1 MYNDI
6 KLFEGISNEEL
17 HGLLHCISAYTKSF
31 TKGEYLFMS
40 GDRIRFI
47 GIVLSGTVDIVKE
60 TISGDRRIMMTA
72 VKNNIFAESIATA
85 DINESPVSVIA
96 KKDCTVLF
104 VPIDKLLSTCQNSCK
119 FHCQIIHNLVSILA
133 SKNMFLN
140 QKIDYL
146 SAKNTRAKI
155 AMYIGDMARTKNSKT
170 VTIPYNR
177 KDFAEYLGVDRS
189 VLSRELSKL
198 KKEGVLTFCKNTFE
212 VLDLE
217 KLEAL
222 YCL

>member
-1 MYNDI
+1 MYNGI
-6 KLFEGISNEEL
+6 KLFESISNDDL
-17 HGLLHCISAYTKSF
+17 HGMMRCLSAYTKSF
-31 TKGEYLFMS
+31 VKGEYIILA
-40 GDRIRFI
+40 GDEVSTICV
-47 GIVLSGTVDIVKE
+47 VLSGEVDIVKE
-60 TISGDRRIMMTA
+60 TFSGDRRIMMTA
-72 VKNNIFAESIATA
+72 VKKDIFAESIAAA
-85 DINESPVSVIA
+85 DIKESPVSVIA
-96 KKDCTVLF
+96 KKDSTVLF
-104 VPIDKLLSTCQNSCK
+104 VPIEKLLFTCQNSCK
-119 FHCQIIHNLVSILA
+119 FHKQIIHNLVSILA

-140 QKIDYL
+140 QKINYL

-155 AMYIGDMARTKNSKT
+155 AMYIGDIVSRKNSTK

-198 KKEGVLTFCKNTFE
+198 KKEGVLTFSKNTFE

-222 YCL
+222 YC